1 MTLPAGLQEIPNQ
14 VQGDVLG
21 FGLVAFRGRR
31 VHGDSSGCVLFSR
44 LDFHLRRAFASSV
57 DLDVTLYEEHNRT
70 NWTSKTRE
78 TNLSRVIAMVCV
90 SSYMLYGYARH
101 DIYITRAH

>member
-31 VHGDSSGCVLFSR
+31 VHEDS
-44 LDFHLRRAFASSV
+44 
-57 DLDVTLYEEHNRT
+57 
-70 NWTSKTRE
+70 
-78 TNLSRVIAMVCV
+78 
-90 SSYMLYGYARH
+90 
-101 DIYITRAH
+101 